1 MKTNLIRSLIL
12 AALAAVALCGGG
24 CQITNFK
31 ASEVHQ
37 VMSVPLVFKQTIHA
51 EGISKVTEADGTVK
65 RKAKTLSHDLAI
77 FGFERNSTYKD
88 AELETEPEK
97 K

>member
-1 MKTNLIRSLIL
+1 MKTADRLYLIFALL
-12 AALAAVALCGGG
+12 ACTLLLFTG